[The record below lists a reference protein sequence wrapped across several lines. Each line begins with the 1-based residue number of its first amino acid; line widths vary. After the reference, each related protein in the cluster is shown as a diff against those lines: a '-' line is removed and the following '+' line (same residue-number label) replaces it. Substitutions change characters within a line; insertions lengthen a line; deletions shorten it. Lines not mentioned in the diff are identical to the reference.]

1 MADGLRTRIVDD
13 ALRSY
18 LTALD
23 KRLVDLTPV
32 MTDIGAALEEAVRVR
47 FDTKQDP
54 SGQPWAQLSPVTRAI
69 YARAD
74 RQRKRGGGTE
84 VVSRGS
90 LMIRTGQL
98 REGVSFRAT
107 SSQVE
112 IGFDR
117 RYAGY
122 HEFGTSRMPRRG
134 LLTADPTTGA
144 LGDDD
149 RRAVL
154 DILQSYLSG

>member
-18 LTALD
+18 LTTLD
-23 KRLVDLTPV
+23 KRLGDLTPV
-32 MTDIGAALEEAVRVR
+32 MDNIGAALERNVNLR
-47 FDTKQDP
+47 FDTKRDP
-54 SGQPWAQLSPVTRAI
+54 SGQAWAQLSPVTRAL
-69 YARAD
+69 YDRAD
-74 RQRKRGGGTE
+74 RRPARGGGVE
-84 VVSRGS
+84 VARRGT
-90 LMIRTGQL
+90 LLERTGL
-98 REGVSFRAT
+98 MRASLSYAAT
-107 SSQVE
+107 SDQVE
-112 IGFDR
+112 IGFGR
-117 RYAGY
+117 PYAGY
-122 HEFGTSRMPRRG
+122 HEFGTKRMPRRG